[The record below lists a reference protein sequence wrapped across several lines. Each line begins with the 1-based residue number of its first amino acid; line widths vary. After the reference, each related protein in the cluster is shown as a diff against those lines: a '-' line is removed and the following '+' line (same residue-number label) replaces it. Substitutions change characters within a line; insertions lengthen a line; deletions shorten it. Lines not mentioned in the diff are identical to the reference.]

1 MRSAAAVS
9 VHRSRAMA
17 SSTAFPDRFFRDMA
31 PLLLEAAIIPED
43 GEDFVRPRLTLRFPR
58 CYTFSRTEK
67 RPMNEV
73 DELSKLD
80 PGSLP
85 ALKPMLFDDLY
96 QQVHK
101 NLHLEL
107 GSGPVL
113 YLLSP
118 SYSVLNPTPDEA
130 ITDFI
135 GRRESLLDYL
145 KEAIVQNLACYSVLI
160 DISSYFIEQNNG
172 LVLARLRERDSEGR
186 RFEIKFYTHAA
197 QELTTHYEDKIYIGR
212 DFVDL
217 FNSGRKYFGVKDLII
232 SLKTQYE
239 KLGARAESKLRKPA
253 EFKSYFQEIEESAN
267 ELHNEGLLIL
277 QSLPP
282 HLDFAKLS
290 GKDLIDI
297 NAQYRAINHYV
308 IELHD
313 EVAEFEN
320 LLRFKQKSDF
330 VRYVTK
336 YKKDVTNLISF
347 FNIKVNGIITQ
358 RIYQMKSRHA

>member
-1 MRSAAAVS
+1 
-9 VHRSRAMA
+9 
-17 SSTAFPDRFFRDMA
+17 
-31 PLLLEAAIIPED
+31 
-43 GEDFVRPRLTLRFPR
+43 
-58 CYTFSRTEK
+58 
-67 RPMNEV
+67 MNEV
-73 DELSKLD
+73 EELSKLD
-80 PGSLP
+80 PAGLP
-85 ALKPMLFDDLY
+85 PLKPILLDGLY
-96 QQVHK
+96 QGVLK

-118 SYSVLNPTPDEA
+118 NCSVLNPTPDEG
-130 ITDFI
+130 ITEFLT
-135 GRRESLLDYL
+135 RNETLLDYL
-145 KEAIVQNLACYSVLI
+145 KEAIVQNLAEYSVLV

-186 RFEIKFYTHAA
+186 RFEIQFYTHSP
-197 QELTTHYEDKIYIGR
+197 QELLSRYEDKIYIGR

-217 FNSGRKYFGVKDLII
+217 FTPVRKYFGLKDTIV
-232 SLKTQYE
+232 SLKAQFE
-239 KLGARAESKLRKPA
+239 RLSERAGSKLRKA
-253 EFKSYFQEIEESAN
+253 QDFGSYFQEIGDSVG
-267 ELHNEGLLIL
+267 ELHNEGLLVL

-297 NAQYRAINHYV
+297 NAQYRTINHYV

-313 EVAEFEN
+313 TVAEFEN
-320 LLRFKQKSDF
+320 LLRFKERSDF

-347 FNIKVNGIITQ
+347 FNIKVNGVIGP
-358 RIYQMKSRHA
+358 RIHACRAKHS